1 MARILK
7 KTAFAII
14 FIFITSNAFSLSFTT
29 GTEINNVFFTSER
42 LTLASDGAV
51 IIESQPFQI
60 PILFGIGFSIRFI
73 QKDFKRDVYY
83 FSQNYDD
90 FYFNKGFSFYSGY
103 SFTFPFNSFFIQ
115 TQPALFYKYSTNE
128 FFKQVLSLSGKQR
141 LVIEKIHQFGI
152 YLPVSLGFQL
162 RQFSLIFRFTAIYI
176 PLYYL
181 IDDYYYAYKGNYIP
195 GASDSSFKYNS
206 FGYSFGFLVKYTL
219 R

>member
-14 FIFITSNAFSLSFTT
+14 FIFITSNAFSLSFTA

-60 PILFGIGFSIRFI
+60 PILFGIGFSVRFI

-152 YLPVSLGFQL
+152 YLPVLLGFQL
-162 RQFSLIFRFTAIYI
+162 RQFSSGLQQFIYLFIILLMIIIMLTKEITFQMHLIQVLSII
-176 PLYYL
+176 PLDIL
-181 IDDYYYAYKGNYIP
+181 LD
-195 GASDSSFKYNS
+195 F
-206 FGYSFGFLVKYTL
+206 
-219 R
+219 